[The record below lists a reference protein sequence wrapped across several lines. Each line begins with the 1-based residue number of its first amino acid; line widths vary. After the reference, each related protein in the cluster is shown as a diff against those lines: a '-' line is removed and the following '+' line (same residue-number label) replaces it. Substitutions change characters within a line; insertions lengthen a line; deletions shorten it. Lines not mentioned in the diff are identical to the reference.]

1 MLYQLLPKHK
11 SSIVSKWIKK
21 ILDSYSTESSIFFS
35 NEKNQFSNPV
45 GNIISKNVESIFNEI
60 TGNRNFDTITLLLT
74 DIIKIRA
81 IQNFSPS
88 EAVGFV
94 FYLKKIIREELD
106 QEINQQEIL
115 DELVEL
121 EYVIDKTALIA
132 FDLYM
137 QSREKVFQIRMNEAN
152 YKLQKAVYPI
162 GVFKNR
168 TL

>member
-1 MLYQLLPKHK
+1 MLCELLLKYK

-21 ILDSYSTESSIFFS
+21 ILDSYSTESSSFFS

-45 GNIISKNVESIFNEI
+45 GNIISKNGTSIFNEI
-60 TGNRNFDTITLLLT
+60 AGSRNFDNITLLLT
-74 DIIKIRA
+74 DFMKIRA
-81 IQNFSPS
+81 VQNFSPS

-94 FYLKKIIREELD
+94 FYLKKVIREELD
-106 QEINQQEIL
+106 HEISQQAIL

-121 EYVIDKTALIA
+121 ESVIDKTALIA

-152 YKLQKAVYPI
+152 YKLQKTGYPVGGI
-162 GVFKNR
+162 
-168 TL
+168 